1 MILKIIY
8 LFHVYACLPAC
19 MYLYCVCVCVPDAS
33 EGQKK
38 ALGSS
43 GNGIS
48 DGTGIRTQALREGS
62 DLLSHLMELLYSE
75 AQLSCL
81 DLMGFSS
88 GELHSVL
95 FVP

>member
-1 MILKIIY
+1 MYGCFVCICIY
-8 LFHVYACLPAC
+8 VLCVCV
-19 MYLYCVCVCVPDAS
+19 CVCVCVPDAS
-33 EGQKK
+33 GGQKK